1 VVETATRELAV
12 EIKGLSKSYGNTQVL
27 RDLNLVLPWGQSL
40 SLFGANGS
48 GKTTLIKVLATLSRP
63 EQGVIWV
70 AGFDILRQA
79 TAVRASV
86 GLLGHQTLLYQD
98 MTPMENLRFYGRLY
112 GVPGLEERV
121 AEVLRYVGMTER
133 SRQRVHTLSHGMQ
146 KRVSLARAILHD
158 PPLLLLDEPES
169 GLDQEALQVL
179 EDIVHSAT
187 AKGHAV
193 LLTTHNLERG
203 LALASTFA
211 VLESGRVVSQESVE
225 QTNPSQLRAS
235 FFPTPK
241 VSS

>member
-1 VVETATRELAV
+1 MVETATRELAV

-27 RDLNLVLPWGQSL
+27 RDLDLVLPWGQSL

-48 GKTTLIKVLATLSRP
+48 GKTTLIKVLATISRP
-63 EQGVIWV
+63 ERGIIRV
-70 AGFDILRQA
+70 AGFDRLRQA

-98 MTPMENLRFYGRLY
+98 MTPTENLRFYGRLY

-158 PPLLLLDEPES
+158 PSLLLLDEPES
-169 GLDQEALQVL
+169 GLDQEALQLL
-179 EDIVHSAT
+179 EDIVRSAT
-187 AKGHAV
+187 AKGHSV

-235 FFPTPK
+235 FFPAKK

>member
-1 VVETATRELAV
+1 MVETATRELAV

-27 RDLNLVLPWGQSL
+27 RDLDLVLPWGQSL

-63 EQGVIWV
+63 EQGVLRV
-70 AGFDILRQA
+70 AGFDRLRQA

-98 MTPMENLRFYGRLY
+98 MTPIENLRFYGRLY
-112 GVPGLEERV
+112 GVSELEERV

-133 SRQRVHTLSHGMQ
+133 SSHRVHTLSHGMQ

-169 GLDQEALQVL
+169 GLDQEALQML
-179 EDIVHSAT
+179 EDIVRSST

-211 VLESGRVVSQESVE
+211 VLENGRVVSQESVE
-225 QTNPSQLRAS
+225 QTNPSKLRAS
-235 FFPTPK
+235 FFPATK